1 MLQNPKDT
9 ELFEEPVSSEEIYR
23 GKIVHLFKDTV
34 RLPNGKLATREVI
47 RHPGAVCIV
56 PLTENGE
63 VVMVRQY
70 RYPFSRVLLEAPAG
84 KLDPNEAPEDC
95 ARRELS
101 EETGAEAGELE
112 YIGDY
117 YPSVAVLDENIRFY
131 LARKLTFHAQHM
143 DEDEFLHVERVPLK
157 MLMEQVLS
165 GEICDGKT
173 QTAILKTWLIE
184 QNR

>member
-1 MLQNPKDT
+1 MQQNPTDQDLI
-9 ELFEEPVSSEEIYR
+9 EVPVSSEEIYN
-23 GKIVHLFKDTV
+23 GKIVHLFRDTV
-34 RLPNGKLATREVI
+34 RLPNGKTAIREVM

-56 PLTENGE
+56 PLTEQNE
-63 VVMVRQY
+63 VLMVRQF
-70 RYPFSRVLLEAPAG
+70 RHPFSKVLLEAPAG

-101 EETGAEAGELE
+101 EETGAEAGELT

-117 YPSVAVLDENIRFY
+117 YPSVAVLDENIRLY
-131 LARKLTFHAQHM
+131 IARKLSFHSQHT
-143 DEDEFLHVERVPLK
+143 DDDEFLRVERIPLK
-157 MLMEQVLS
+157 TLVEQVLS

-173 QTAILKTWLIE
+173 QAAILKTWFLE

>member
-1 MLQNPKDT
+1 MKRTT
-9 ELFEEPVSSEEIYR
+9 EVDLTEEPVSSEEIYN
-23 GKIVHLFKDTV
+23 GIIVHLYRDTV
-34 RLPNGKLATREVI
+34 RLPNGKLATREVM
-47 RHPGAVCIV
+47 RHPGAVCVI

-63 VVMVRQY
+63 VLMVRQF
-70 RYPFSRVLLEAPAG
+70 RHPFSTVLLEAPAG
-84 KLDPNEAPEDC
+84 KIDPGEMPEDC

-101 EETGAEAGELE
+101 EETGAEADELE

-117 YPSVAVLDENIRFY
+117 YPSVAVLDENIRLFI
-131 LARKLTFHAQHM
+131 ARKLTFFDQHT
-143 DEDEFLHVERVPLK
+143 DEDEFLRVERIPLRT
-157 MLMEQVLS
+157 LVDRVLS